1 MNRSKR
7 STLLRALAAFALAF
21 AAALFIVPA
30 RAADAGT
37 TTTVT
42 AVGKKNSAPPELKR
56 DDVQLFNGKERLQIA
71 DWRREDTLRLAILID
86 ESLDPTVANQ
96 WSDLKEFI
104 LSQPPSTYIAVAYG
118 RNGAAVIAQDFT
130 KDHELAAKALR
141 MPQGTAGAI
150 SSPYLA
156 VLDFVKRW
164 PSPGGRNSILFI
176 TSGTDYFHS
185 DFNLQ
190 NPYLDTAVSH
200 AEKANINIWTVYSPD
215 NFHRGR
221 GFFRVSNAQ
230 SLLAKLSEETG
241 AETYSLGFGAPVTL
255 KPYFDEISDHLK
267 NQYLLSFRA
276 DGGKKG
282 KFQHVRVHT
291 EQPGVEFLTF
301 DQVFLPP
308 TQ

>member
-7 STLLRALAAFALAF
+7 STLPRALAALALAF
-21 AAALFIVPA
+21 AAAFFVIPA
-30 RAADAGT
+30 RAAVAGT

-42 AVGKKNSAPPELKR
+42 AVGKKNSSPPELKR
-56 DDVQLFNGKERLQIA
+56 EDLQLFQGKERLQIA
-71 DWRREDTLRLAILID
+71 DWRREDTLRLAIFID
-86 ESLDPTVANQ
+86 DSLDPVVANQ
-96 WSDLKEFI
+96 WSDLKQFI
-104 LSQPPSTYIAVAYG
+104 LSQPDSTYIAVAYG
-118 RNGAAVIAQDFT
+118 RNGTAMIAQDFT
-130 KDHELAAKALR
+130 KNHELAAKALR
-141 MPQGTAGAI
+141 LPIGSAGAI

-164 PSPGGRNSILFI
+164 PSPGGRNSIIFI
-176 TSGTDYFHS
+176 TSGI
-185 DFNLQ
+185 DFFRGGFDLQ
-190 NPYLDTAVSH
+190 NPDLDSAVSR
-200 AEKANINIWTVYSPD
+200 AEKSNINIWTIYWPN

-230 SLLAKLSEETG
+230 SLLAKLSEQTG
-241 AETYSLGFGAPVTL
+241 AETYSLGLGEPVTL
-255 KPYFDEISDHLK
+255 KPYFDEIDEHLK
-267 NQYLLSFRA
+267 NQYLLSFRSN
-276 DGGKKG
+276 GGNKG

>member
-7 STLLRALAAFALAF
+7 STLPRALAALALAF
-21 AAALFIVPA
+21 AAAFFVIPA
-30 RAADAGT
+30 RAAVAGT

-42 AVGKKNSAPPELKR
+42 AVGKKNSSPPELKR
-56 DDVQLFNGKERLQIA
+56 EDLQLFQGKERLQIA
-71 DWRREDTLRLAILID
+71 DLRREDTLRLAIFID
-86 ESLDPTVANQ
+86 DSLDPVVANQ
-96 WSDLKEFI
+96 WSDLKQFI
-104 LSQPPSTYIAVAYG
+104 LSQPESTYIAVAYG
-118 RNGAAVIAQDFT
+118 RNGAAMIAQDFT

-141 MPQGTAGAI
+141 LPIGSAGAI

-164 PSPGGRNSILFI
+164 PSPGGRNSIIFI
-176 TSGTDYFHS
+176 TSGI
-185 DFNLQ
+185 DFFRGGFDLQ
-190 NPYLDTAVSH
+190 NPDLDSAVSR
-200 AEKANINIWTVYSPD
+200 AEKSNINIWTIYWPN

-230 SLLAKLSEETG
+230 SLLAKLSEQTG
-241 AETYSLGFGAPVTL
+241 AETYSLGLGEPVTL
-255 KPYFDEISDHLK
+255 KPYFDEIDEHLK
-267 NQYLLSFRA
+267 NQYLLSFRSN
-276 DGGKKG
+276 GGNKG